1 MFWDIFVSLCA
12 KSGAS
17 PNGVAK
23 EIGASS
29 GSVTT
34 WKQGRTPHNSTLIKI
49 ANYFGVSVDY
59 LLGKEEK
66 EKPAE
71 IGELSEGEAI
81 WLDAYRR
88 LPQDARNAIL
98 GVLNEFGDI
107 APSLQGPVLE
117 LIRVALK
124 GADNSACGLGSG
136 YDVCARQDKA
146 E

>member
-1 MFWDIFVSLCA
+1 MFWDIFLGLCE
-12 KSGAS
+12 KNGKKPTPVMSELGLSTGTAS
-17 PNGVAK
+17 F
-23 EIGASS
+23 
-29 GSVTT
+29 
-34 WKQGRTPHNSTLIKI
+34 WKKGKIPHDTTLIKI

-66 EKPAE
+66 EKRAE
-71 IGELSEGEAI
+71 LGELSEGEAI

-124 GADNSACGLGSG
+124 GADNSACGIGSG
-136 YDVCARQDKA
+136 YDVCTRQDKA

>member
-1 MFWDIFVSLCA
+1 MFWENFCDICKNAGTTPSSVLA
-12 KSGAS
+12 KTGIA
-17 PNGVAK
+17 
-23 EIGASS
+23 S
-29 GSVTT
+29 GSVTK
-34 WKQGRTPHNSTLIKI
+34 WKNGAIPSKTSLQKI
-49 ANYFGVSVDY
+49 ADYFGINPQDFFV
-59 LLGKEEK
+59 KK

-71 IGELSEGEAI
+71 LGELSEGEAI

-124 GADNSACGLGSG
+124 GADNSAGGLGSG
-136 YDVCARQDKA
+136 YDVCTRQDKA